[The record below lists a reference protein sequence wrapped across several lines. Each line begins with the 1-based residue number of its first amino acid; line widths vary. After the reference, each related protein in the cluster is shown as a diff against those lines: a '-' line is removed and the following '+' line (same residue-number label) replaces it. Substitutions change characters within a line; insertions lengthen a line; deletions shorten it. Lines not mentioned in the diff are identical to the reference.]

1 MLARGSIWPHAAT
14 QLNLSP
20 IEVFLEFPPFLLGD
34 VPVLVVRAGAAAPF
48 QVFLVVADDVLVE
61 HSDVAARGL

>member
-20 IEVFLEFPPFLLGD
+20 IAVFLEFPPFLLGD
-34 VPVLVVRAGAAAPF
+34 VPVFVVRAGAAAPF
-48 QVFLVVADDVLVE
+48 QVFLVVVDDVLVE
-61 HSDVAARGL
+61 HGEVAARGL